1 MNTVSRFRKGLE
13 RFRGYVE
20 KAGRNPADIEV
31 ALRVLSGPGGKPR
44 ASIDGEAEMFTG
56 GDADWVEDIN
66 ALKELGVA
74 AVDVRLFRR
83 TASDTLDTMR
93 RFREGVLGKVRP

>member
-20 KAGRNPADIEV
+20 KAGRDPSEIAV
-31 ALRVLSGPGGKPR
+31 ALRVLAGPGGKPR
-44 ASIDGEAEMFTG
+44 ARIEGEAEMFTG
-56 GDADWVEDIN
+56 GDADWVEDIK

-83 TASDTLDTMR
+83 THADTIDTMR
-93 RFREGVLGKVRP
+93 RFRDGVLAKL